1 MASHKWWQ
9 TLIPIYGIYPIL
21 DSIFGNGDFGGSSSI
36 DSIIGKYTGSHAT
49 GADREAWS
57 EQESLQE
64 DAQQHDIDMAN
75 YNHQLSLDYFNQV
88 QSPAAKVAQYQ
99 EAGLNPAL
107 MMSSGVGSTSPAS
120 FASSASGQ
128 GSAGA
133 PSRGDIGNLIS
144 GLAGIAL
151 RAQEVKADT
160 ALKSAEASERRNN
173 ADLIKLQIDNF
184 HNEWKLKQDEFQLQK
199 QIANK
204 NFEDID
210 SKIALRVSERALNRA
225 NISGVYAENSLRT
238 WQAINSQIDASWK
251 GVLNQ
256 SLLDLQEV
264 SRNKSNAEIKLTY
277 AKTDSER
284 QKYKEQVQSWNERFN
299 QICAK
304 TISDMAEAG
313 IKSYDLEYWKDFK
326 HLEAVSIQAKAVSDL
341 KLRLPFGFDYR
352 PANVMNGLGLRAND
366 GSPII
371 SLSPFASGVPMNA
384 NSDGSI
390 SSINHLDPWTW
401 HDPALTGRERS
412 ENFRLWW
419 QYNMNHSF
427 GDYRNDKKYH
437 HPRK

>member
-1 MASHKWWQ
+1 MASHKWWH
-9 TLIPIYGIYPIL
+9 TLIPIYGLYPIL
-21 DSIFGNGDFGGSSSI
+21 DTIFGNGDFGGNAI

-64 DAQQHDIDMAN
+64 DAQQHDIDMADYN
-75 YNHQLSLDYFNQV
+75 YRLSLDYFNQV

-107 MMSSGVGSTSPAS
+107 MMSSGAGSVSPAS

-128 GSAGA
+128 GSAGS

-173 ADLIKLQIDNF
+173 ADLIKLQIENF
-184 HNEWKLKQDEFQLQK
+184 HNEWKLRKEEFNLQK

-225 NISGVYAENSLRT
+225 NISAVYAENSLRT
-238 WQAINSQIDASWK
+238 WHTINSQIDASWK

-256 SLLDLQEV
+256 SLIDLQEV
-264 SRNKSNAEIKLTY
+264 SRSKGLAETKLTY
-277 AKTDSER
+277 AKTDVER
-284 QKYKEQVQSWNERFN
+284 QKYKEQVDSWDERFN

-313 IKSYDLEYWKDFK
+313 IKANELEYWKDFK

-341 KLRLPFGFDYR
+341 KMRLPFGFDYR
-352 PANVMNGLGLRAND
+352 PANVMNGLGMRGNGD
-366 GSPII
+366 PII
-371 SLSPFASGVPMNA
+371 SLSPFASGVPMGA

-390 SSINHLDPWTW
+390 FSLNHLDPWTW
-401 HDPALTGRERS
+401 RDPSLTGRERVD
-412 ENFRLWW
+412 NFKLWW
-419 QYNMNHSF
+419 HYNMNHSF
-427 GDYRNDKKYH
+427 GDYRNDKHYH